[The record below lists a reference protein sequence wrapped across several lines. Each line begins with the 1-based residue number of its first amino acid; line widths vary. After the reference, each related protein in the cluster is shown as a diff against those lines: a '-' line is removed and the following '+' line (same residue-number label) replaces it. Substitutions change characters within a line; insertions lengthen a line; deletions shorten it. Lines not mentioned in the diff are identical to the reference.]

1 MTKSKSSED
10 SRLADGVKYFV
21 RDDFRHSS
29 DVSAAHNFGHVD
41 RVATGAYLIVKA
53 LGGTER
59 EAEAARAG
67 GYLHDLVRSHAET
80 GNDEQ
85 LSVEKATPLL
95 SQLVKSGTFTEW
107 EKSAI
112 LASIETMTVPNKL
125 LNSEEKNRPSYFLE
139 DRTRLV
145 KLAVFLADKLEANGA
160 YVIARRS
167 QFVGGERFHIGDLK
181 YLAEKFDPEM
191 AILLESYLRLGVKN
205 KQSIYPEWFKPVVN
219 KLFERQREF
228 YYALLS
234 DKGLQESD
242 LARMLIELKF
252 PEADAEKIK
261 EYEKTRSD
269 SRIQIAAVTPEQTK
283 AALEVVK
290 FFSAPENMRID
301 TAGLIRKFNPTTQ
314 KAKEWHEEMLSYL
327 QGGIGSLISELKIQE
342 TRINIRS

>member
-1 MTKSKSSED
+1 MTKLKSSDD

-29 DVSAAHNFGHVD
+29 DVSVAHNFGHVD

-67 GYLHDLVRSHAET
+67 GYLHDLVRSHT
-80 GNDEQ
+80 QTIDDES
-85 LSVEKATPLL
+85 LSVEKARPLL

-112 LASIETMTVPNKL
+112 LASIRTVTVPGEL
-125 LNSEEKNRPSYFLE
+125 LASQDKDRPSYFLE
-139 DRTRLV
+139 DRSRLIR
-145 KLAVFLADKLEANGA
+145 LAVFLADKLEANGA

-167 QFVGGERFHIGDLK
+167 QFVGGERFNIGDLK
-181 YLAEKFDPEM
+181 DIKQHPSVEKFDPEM

-205 KQSIYPEWFKPVVN
+205 RQSFYPKWFLPVVE

-234 DKGLQESD
+234 DKGLQEAD
-242 LARMLIELKF
+242 LARMLIDLKF
-252 PEADAEKIK
+252 PDAKVEDIKKYEA
-261 EYEKTRSD
+261 TRSD
-269 SRIQIAAVTPEQTK
+269 SRMQIAAATPEMIK

-327 QGGIGSLISELKIQE
+327 KGGIGSLISELKIPE
-342 TRINIRS
+342 A